1 MDNNNSKLEIYTD
14 KHLDPDVKKNL
25 IKGISN
31 MQIVGRV
38 FDLFS
43 DKYLRT
49 FVKLFEKIFNAK

>member
-1 MDNNNSKLEIYTD
+1 MDNNKSKLEIYTD
-14 KHLDPDVKKNL
+14 KHLDEDVKKNL

-31 MQIVGRV
+31 MQIVGNV

-49 FVKLFEKIFNAK
+49 FIKLFEKIFEKK